1 VLQSV
6 AGGGSKRVTDE
17 EEEEE
22 EDDDDDDDDDDE
34 EEEEEEGEKERALL
48 GTPFQKRGVSPAHG
62 LRIIGSICSQAS
74 GGGRDGAAGTP
85 PLHAVF

>member
-1 VLQSV
+1 MSLDRCRLKSGQCATVC
-6 AGGGSKRVTDE
+6 ARGESKRVTDE

-22 EDDDDDDDDDDE
+22 EEEEEGDDDDDDDDDD

-62 LRIIGSICSQAS
+62 L
-74 GGGRDGAAGTP
+74 
-85 PLHAVF
+85 